1 MEPFGNMQS
10 EENDKVV
17 LLYKLYYKQMLYAA
31 KQIMRDHCEAENA
44 VQEEETGRGMSG
56 SFAQGRAMSRPVS
69 FSPPF
74 LPYTALGK
82 LPSAAGRFW

>member
-31 KQIMRDHCEAENA
+31 K
-44 VQEEETGRGMSG
+44 
-56 SFAQGRAMSRPVS
+56 
-69 FSPPF
+69 
-74 LPYTALGK
+74 
-82 LPSAAGRFW
+82 